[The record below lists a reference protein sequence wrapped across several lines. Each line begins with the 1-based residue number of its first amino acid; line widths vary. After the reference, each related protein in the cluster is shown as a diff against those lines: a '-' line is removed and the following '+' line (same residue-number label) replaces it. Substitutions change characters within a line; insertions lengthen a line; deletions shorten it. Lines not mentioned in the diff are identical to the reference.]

1 MVFLVLHNPNKIITS
16 KTTVMKH
23 TILSIAFTLT
33 AIGAMAQMDIP
44 AVGFN
49 PRASISEEVGITS
62 ISIKYSRPGVK
73 GREGKIWGN
82 LVTNG
87 FTSFNFITNNM
98 TSPWRAGANEATV
111 ISFEHD
117 VKIEGRD
124 LKAGSYALFMAM
136 GTDSVALIFS
146 KQAHAWGS
154 FYYKEEDDVLRVKI
168 KPVALDKTVEWL
180 KYEFIEHKE
189 KSCVIAMQWEKL
201 SVPFKVEVDV
211 YPIVLA
217 RFREELTSAKG
228 FASANLLQASM
239 YCFDNNINLE
249 EALSWAKRSVTGQ
262 PFAQSGFEVYKN
274 LANGFEKTNRLSLA
288 DSVMNEGLAIAN
300 INQYISYGRKL
311 ITQMRKERALD
322 IMLAAK
328 AKFGDV
334 YAVNNGLSYAYSAK
348 SDYAKALEYANKALF
363 QAPAPQLKTSI
374 NANIEKLKAGKD
386 IN

>member
-1 MVFLVLHNPNKIITS
+1 
-16 KTTVMKH
+16 MKH